1 MGRIIRLTERD
12 LTRLVKRIIKENEES
27 WSDDSFDME
36 GDSDF
41 SKMDL
46 ETAKE
51 ELKNTISPSDIRF
64 LSDLM
69 RREGKDELED
79 MLINTL
85 SQIEGDNVDDFEDEE
100 EVNMLEDFEKK
111 YGMSEKEMKLRGI
124 LDKIVQNTTLI
135 AALGIVP
142 AAMFISGGAALAA
155 GIISMLG
162 VTLKDSAFFK
172 RGGYDKYQSGH
183 NYKASD
189 KSRSDRN

>member
-1 MGRIIRLTERD
+1 MARIIRLTERD

-85 SQIEGDNVDDFEDEE
+85 SQIEGDNEDDFEEEE

-189 KSRSDRN
+189 KSRMNRN

>member
-1 MGRIIRLTERD
+1 MARIIRLTERD

-46 ETAKE
+46 ETAKK

-69 RREGKDELED
+69 RREGKDELKD

-85 SQIEGDNVDDFEDEE
+85 SQIEGDNEDDFEEEE

>member
-1 MGRIIRLTERD
+1 MKRTIRLTESE
-12 LTRLVKRIIKENEES
+12 LINLVKRIIREDEEQ
-27 WSDDSFDME
+27 WMTDSQEME
-36 GDSDF
+36 GESDF

-51 ELKNTISPSDIRF
+51 ELQDTISPSEMRF

-69 RREGKDELED
+69 KRKGKDELED
-79 MLINTL
+79 MLMDVV
-85 SQIEGDNVDDFEDEE
+85 SQMEE
-100 EVNMLEDFEKK
+100 EDANYSEVDEMMYEDFEKQ
-111 YGMSEKEMKLRGI
+111 YGMSETEMKLRGI

-142 AAMFISGGAALAA
+142 AAMFIGGGAALVA
-155 GIISMLG
+155 GIVSMLG

-172 RGGYDKYQSGH
+172 RSGYDKYQSGH

-189 KSRSDRN
+189 KSRMNRN

>member
-1 MGRIIRLTERD
+1 MKRTIRLTESE
-12 LTRLVKRIIKENEES
+12 LINLVKRIIREDEEQ
-27 WSDDSFDME
+27 WMADSQEME
-36 GDSDF
+36 GESDF

-51 ELKNTISPSDIRF
+51 ELKDTISNSEMRF

-69 RREGKDELED
+69 KRKGKDELED
-79 MLINTL
+79 MLMDVV
-85 SQIEGDNVDDFEDEE
+85 SQMKEEDANYSEVDE
-100 EVNMLEDFEKK
+100 MMYEDFEKQ
-111 YGMSEKEMKLRGI
+111 YGMSETEMKLRGI

-142 AAMFISGGAALAA
+142 AAMFIGGGTALVA
-155 GIISMLG
+155 GIVSLLG

-189 KSRSDRN
+189 KSRMGRN

>member
-51 ELKNTISPSDIRF
+51 ELKNTISPSDIKF
-64 LSDLM
+64 LNDLM

-85 SQIEGDNVDDFEDEE
+85 SQIEGDNEDDFE

-124 LDKIVQNTTLI
+124 LDKIVQNTSLI

>member
-51 ELKNTISPSDIRF
+51 ELKNTISPSDIKF
-64 LSDLM
+64 LNDLM

-85 SQIEGDNVDDFEDEE
+85 SQIEGDTEDDFE

-124 LDKIVQNTTLI
+124 LDKIVQNTSLI

-142 AAMFISGGAALAA
+142 AAMFIGGGAALAA

>member
-1 MGRIIRLTERD
+1 MKRIVRLTESD

-51 ELKNTISPSDIRF
+51 ELKNTISPSDIKF
-64 LSDLM
+64 LNDLM

-85 SQIEGDNVDDFEDEE
+85 SQIEGDTEDDFEQ
-100 EVNMLEDFEKK
+100 VNMLEDFEKK

-124 LDKIVQNTTLI
+124 LDKIVQNTSLI

-142 AAMFISGGAALAA
+142 AAMFIGGGAALAA

>member
-1 MGRIIRLTERD
+1 MKRTIRLTESE
-12 LTRLVKRIIKENEES
+12 LINLVKRIIREDEEQ
-27 WSDDSFDME
+27 WTADSQEME
-36 GDSDF
+36 GESDF

-51 ELKNTISPSDIRF
+51 ELKDTISPSEMRF

-69 RREGKDELED
+69 RREGKDELKD

-85 SQIEGDNVDDFEDEE
+85 SQIEGDNEDDFEEE

-172 RGGYDKYQSGH
+172 RSGYDKYQSGH

-189 KSRSDRN
+189 KSRMNRN

>member
-1 MGRIIRLTERD
+1 MKRTIRLTESE
-12 LTRLVKRIIKENEES
+12 LINLVKRIIKEDEEQ
-27 WSDDSFDME
+27 WMADSQEME
-36 GDSDF
+36 GESDF

-51 ELKNTISPSDIRF
+51 ELKNTISRSEMKF

-69 RREGKDELED
+69 KHEGKDELED
-79 MLINTL
+79 MLMDVV
-85 SQIEGDNVDDFEDEE
+85 SQMKDSNYSEVDE
-100 EVNMLEDFEKK
+100 MMYEDFEKQ
-111 YGMSEKEMKLRGI
+111 YGMSETEMKLRGI

-142 AAMFISGGAALAA
+142 AAMFIGGGTALVA

-172 RGGYDKYQSGH
+172 KGGYDKYKTGFH
-183 NYKASD
+183 YKAAD
-189 KSRSDRN
+189 KSRMDRK

>member
-1 MGRIIRLTERD
+1 MKRTIRLTESE
-12 LTRLVKRIIKENEES
+12 LINLVKRIIREDEEQ
-27 WSDDSFDME
+27 WTADSQEME
-36 GDSDF
+36 GESDF

-51 ELKNTISPSDIRF
+51 ELKDTISHSEMRF

-69 RREGKDELED
+69 KHEGKDELED
-79 MLINTL
+79 MLMDVV
-85 SQIEGDNVDDFEDEE
+85 SQMEDDDYEELDE
-100 EVNMLEDFEKK
+100 MMYEDFEKQ
-111 YGMSEKEMKLRGI
+111 YGMSETEMKLRGI

-142 AAMFISGGAALAA
+142 AAMFIGGGTALVA

-172 RGGYDKYQSGH
+172 RGGYDKYKTGFH
-183 NYKASD
+183 YKAAD
-189 KSRSDRN
+189 KSRMDRK

>member
-1 MGRIIRLTERD
+1 MKRTIRLTESE
-12 LTRLVKRIIKENEES
+12 LINLVKRIIREDEEQ
-27 WSDDSFDME
+27 WMADSQEME
-36 GDSDF
+36 GESDF

-51 ELKNTISPSDIRF
+51 ELKDTISNSEMRF

-69 RREGKDELED
+69 KRKGKDELED
-79 MLINTL
+79 MLMDVV
-85 SQIEGDNVDDFEDEE
+85 SQMEE
-100 EVNMLEDFEKK
+100 EDANYSEVDEMMYEDFEKQ
-111 YGMSEKEMKLRGI
+111 YGMSETEMKLRGI

-142 AAMFISGGAALAA
+142 AAMFIGGGTALVA
-155 GIISMLG
+155 GIVSLLG

-189 KSRSDRN
+189 KSRMGRN

>member
-1 MGRIIRLTERD
+1 MKRTIRLTESE
-12 LTRLVKRIIKENEES
+12 LINLVKRIIREDEEQ
-27 WSDDSFDME
+27 WTADSQEME
-36 GDSDF
+36 GESDF

-51 ELKNTISPSDIRF
+51 ELKDTISPSEMRF

-69 RREGKDELED
+69 KRKGKDELED
-79 MLINTL
+79 MLMDVV
-85 SQIEGDNVDDFEDEE
+85 SQMEE
-100 EVNMLEDFEKK
+100 EDANYSEVDEMMYEDFEKQ
-111 YGMSEKEMKLRGI
+111 YGMSETEMKLRGI

-142 AAMFISGGAALAA
+142 AAMFIGGGAALVA

-172 RGGYDKYQSGH
+172 RSGYDKYQSGH

-189 KSRSDRN
+189 KSRMGRK

>member
-1 MGRIIRLTERD
+1 MKRIVRLTESD

-51 ELKNTISPSDIRF
+51 ELKNTISPSDIKF
-64 LSDLM
+64 LNDLM

-85 SQIEGDNVDDFEDEE
+85 SQIEGDNEDDFE

-111 YGMSEKEMKLRGI
+111 YGMSEKEMKLRGT
-124 LDKIVQNTTLI
+124 LDKIVQNTSLI

-142 AAMFISGGAALAA
+142 AAMFIGGGAALAA

>member
-51 ELKNTISPSDIRF
+51 ELKNTISPSDIKF
-64 LSDLM
+64 LNDLM

-85 SQIEGDNVDDFEDEE
+85 SQIEGDTEDDFE

-124 LDKIVQNTTLI
+124 LDKIVQNTSLI

>member
-1 MGRIIRLTERD
+1 MKRIVRLTESD

-51 ELKNTISPSDIRF
+51 ELKNTISPSDIKF
-64 LSDLM
+64 LNDLM

-85 SQIEGDNVDDFEDEE
+85 SQIEGDTEDDFE

-124 LDKIVQNTTLI
+124 LDKIVQNTSLI

>member
-64 LSDLM
+64 LNDLM

-85 SQIEGDNVDDFEDEE
+85 SQIEGDNEGDFE

-124 LDKIVQNTTLI
+124 LDKIVQNTSLI

>member
-51 ELKNTISPSDIRF
+51 ELKNTISPSDIKF
-64 LSDLM
+64 LNDLM

-85 SQIEGDNVDDFEDEE
+85 SQIEGDNEDDFE

-124 LDKIVQNTTLI
+124 LDKIVQNTSLI

-142 AAMFISGGAALAA
+142 AAMFIGGGAALAA

-189 KSRSDRN
+189 KSKSDRN

>member
-64 LSDLM
+64 LNDLM

-85 SQIEGDNVDDFEDEE
+85 SQIEGDNEDDFE

-124 LDKIVQNTTLI
+124 LDKIVQNTSLI

>member
-1 MGRIIRLTERD
+1 MKRTIRLTESE
-12 LTRLVKRIIKENEES
+12 LINLVKRIIREDEEQFIANS
-27 WSDDSFDME
+27 QEME
-36 GDSDF
+36 GESDF

-51 ELKNTISPSDIRF
+51 ELKDTISHSEMRF

-69 RREGKDELED
+69 KHEGKDELED
-79 MLINTL
+79 MLM
-85 SQIEGDNVDDFEDEE
+85 NVVSKMEDDDYEELDE
-100 EVNMLEDFEKK
+100 MMYEDFEKE
-111 YGMSEKEMKLRGI
+111 YGMSETEMKLRGI

-142 AAMFISGGAALAA
+142 AAMFIGGGTALVA

-172 RGGYDKYQSGH
+172 RGGYDKYKTGFH
-183 NYKASD
+183 YKAAD
-189 KSRSDRN
+189 KSRMDRK

>member
-1 MGRIIRLTERD
+1 MARIIRLTERD

-85 SQIEGDNVDDFEDEE
+85 SQIEGDNEDDFEEEE

>member
-46 ETAKE
+46 EKAKE
-51 ELKNTISPSDIRF
+51 ELKNTISPSDIKF
-64 LSDLM
+64 LNDLM

-85 SQIEGDNVDDFEDEE
+85 SQIEGDNEDDFE

-124 LDKIVQNTTLI
+124 LDKIVQNTSLI

-142 AAMFISGGAALAA
+142 AAMFIGGGTALVA

-172 RGGYDKYQSGH
+172 RSGYDKYQSGH

-189 KSRSDRN
+189 KSRMDRN

>member
-51 ELKNTISPSDIRF
+51 ELKNTISPSDIKF
-64 LSDLM
+64 LNDLM

-85 SQIEGDNVDDFEDEE
+85 SQIEGDTEDDFEQ
-100 EVNMLEDFEKK
+100 VNMLEDFEKK

-124 LDKIVQNTTLI
+124 LDKIVQNTSLI
-135 AALGIVP
+135 AFLGIVP

>member
-1 MGRIIRLTERD
+1 MKRTIRLTESE
-12 LTRLVKRIIKENEES
+12 LINLVKRIIREDEAQ
-27 WSDDSFDME
+27 WMADSQEME
-36 GDSDF
+36 GESDF

-51 ELKNTISPSDIRF
+51 ELKDTISHSEMRF

-69 RREGKDELED
+69 KHEGKDELED
-79 MLINTL
+79 MLMDVV
-85 SQIEGDNVDDFEDEE
+85 SQMEDDDYEELDE
-100 EVNMLEDFEKK
+100 MMYEDFEKQS
-111 YGMSEKEMKLRGI
+111 GMSETEMKLRGI

-142 AAMFISGGAALAA
+142 AAMFIGGGTALVA

-172 RGGYDKYQSGH
+172 RSGYDKYKTGFH
-183 NYKASD
+183 YKAAD
-189 KSRSDRN
+189 KSRMDRK

>member
-1 MGRIIRLTERD
+1 MKRIVRLTERD

-51 ELKNTISPSDIRF
+51 ELKNTISPSDIKF
-64 LSDLM
+64 LNDLM

-85 SQIEGDNVDDFEDEE
+85 SQIEGDTEDDFE

-124 LDKIVQNTTLI
+124 LDKIVQNTSLI